1 MTKLRYLTKEGFRSL
16 RVNKLMTVASITVL
30 FSCLLLV
37 GVAFMLLVN
46 IEAFIGNIEQEN
58 VIMVYAKTD
67 ITAYDYFRMGAQI
80 NSIDYVQEAEAIEKG
95 PAYEKILSEMDD
107 TMREYL
113 QSLNENPLP
122 DAYRV
127 TVSDMSHF
135 NEVAEKIKSLE
146 NILRVHENSSLAR
159 QLSAVRN
166 TVQYISLGVIALLL
180 IVSLFIISNTIKI
193 TMFSRR
199 LEISIMQSVGAT
211 NSFIRWPFMVEGMII
226 GIIAG
231 LLAIGAVWGLY
242 ELVMSKFAVVFN
254 IFGEMQTVDFLT
266 YAPYLAAIFIFV
278 GLFTGLFGSST
289 SIRKYLRER
298 KFVEIDD

>member
-1 MTKLRYLTKEGFRSL
+1 
-16 RVNKLMTVASITVL
+16 MTVASITVL

-46 IEAFIGNIEQEN
+46 IESFIGNIEQEN

-67 ITAYDYFRMGAQI
+67 ISAYDYFRMGAQI
-80 NSIDYVQEAEAIEKG
+80 SAIDYVEQAEAVEKG

-107 TMREYL
+107 TMRGYL
-113 QSLNENPLP
+113 ESLNENPLP

-127 TVSDMSHF
+127 TVSDMTHF
-135 NEVAEKIKSLE
+135 NEVADKVKTLE
-146 NILRVHENSSLAR
+146 NVLRVHENSSLAR

-166 TVQYISLGVIALLL
+166 AVQYISLGIIALLL

-199 LEISIMQSVGAT
+199 LEISIMKSVGAT

-231 LLAIGAVWGLY
+231 ILATGAVWGLY
-242 ELVMSKFAVVFN
+242 ELVMSRFSYVFN
-254 IFGEMQTVDFLT
+254 TFGEIQLVDFIT
-266 YAPYLAAIFIFV
+266 YAPYLAAIFILV

-289 SIRKYLRER
+289 SIRKYLKER

>member
-1 MTKLRYLTKEGFRSL
+1 MTKLRYLTREGFRSL

-67 ITAYDYFRMGAQI
+67 ISAYDYFRMGAQI
-80 NSIDYVQEAEAIEKG
+80 NSLDYVEEAEAVEKG

-135 NEVAEKIKSLE
+135 NEVADKIKTME
-146 NILRVHENSSLAR
+146 NVLRVHENSSLAR

-166 TVQYISLGVIALLL
+166 AVQYISLGIIALLL

-199 LEISIMQSVGAT
+199 LEISIMKSVGAT

-231 LLAIGAVWGLY
+231 LLATGAVWGLY
-242 ELVMSKFAVVFN
+242 ELVLRRFSFVFN
-254 IFGEMQTVDFLT
+254 TFGEIQMVDFLT